1 MRCFLENKKA
11 DIALKDL
18 LSRQDYLV
26 VQGNDLAKAFG
37 GLKSFEQ
44 RVLDYCFS
52 YVTKDSRLEDEYEV
66 TALEIIKHFS
76 LNTSG
81 DSYRRVAEAFKKLNE
96 NTALY
101 LCIER
106 PDGTKGLR
114 MTQLFSWIDF
124 YADGL
129 VKFKFSADAAPY
141 VLDLKEK
148 FYSFRLGELSR
159 ISGKYALI
167 LLKLWESYRRGKE
180 KYTTI
185 TGTLD
190 DWQSWFLG
198 KEKRLSAGRFFA
210 DVLSRAIEELDEKLN
225 AGFFVTTLKRGRK
238 VVGYEITIND
248 TSINEMLDN

>member
-1 MRCFLENKKA
+1 MGQPNKKA

-52 YVTKDSRLEDEYEV
+52 FVTKDSKLDDEYEV
-66 TALEIIKHFS
+66 TALEIIKHFG

-81 DSYRRVAEAFKKLNE
+81 DSYRRIAEAFKKLNE

-101 LCIER
+101 LRVER
-106 PDGTKGLR
+106 PDGTQGLR

-129 VKFKFSADAAPY
+129 VRFKFSADSAPY

-159 ISGKYALI
+159 INGKYALI
-167 LLKLWESYRRGKE
+167 MLKLWNPTVEE
-180 KYTTI
+180 KKNTQRLQVI
-185 TGTLD
+185 WKNGNLG
-190 DWQSWFLG
+190 FLV
-198 KEKRLSAGRFFA
+198 KTNAFLQVNFF
-210 DVLSRAIEELDEKLN
+210 K
-225 AGFFVTTLKRGRK
+225 K
-238 VVGYEITIND
+238 
-248 TSINEMLDN
+248 